1 MKPFSLL
8 DLLLLLFRISLICYS
23 FITSLILNPFKC
35 LLILLWLFNNHA
47 WRAIF
52 IGIGSCIAFLILLLL
67 PILCGSVFLKCP
79 SFGAYWQGLDTSHT
93 FLLFSCSVV
102 SDFLQRHG
110 LQHARLPCPS
120 LSPVTCSYSY
130 PLSWRRHPAISSS
143 VIPFSSCLQ
152 SFPAS
157 GSFQM
162 SQFFTSGG
170 QCIEVSASASVLPMN
185 IQDWFPLGWTGW
197 ISLQFKGLSRVFPNT
212 PV

>member
-8 DLLLLLFRISLICYS
+8 ELLLLLFRISLICYS

-93 FLLFSCSVV
+93 FLLFSCSIV
-102 SDFLQRHG
+102 SNFLQRHG
-110 LQHARLPCPS
+110 LQHARLPCP
-120 LSPVTCSYSY
+120 LPSPGVCSNSCPLNQWSIQPSH
-130 PLSWRRHPAISSS
+130 PLSTHSP
-143 VIPFSSCLQ
+143 PPLNL
-152 SFPAS
+152 
-157 GSFQM
+157 
-162 SQFFTSGG
+162 SQH
-170 QCIEVSASASVLPMN
+170 Q
-185 IQDWFPLGWTGW
+185 
-197 ISLQFKGLSRVFPNT
+197 GLF
-212 PV
+212 